1 MPLIR
6 DVAVCQ
12 KLWKDALD
20 QPFDAAALA
29 ALKERYDRARRQDAT
44 YRALYKEQRAIY
56 LAELRAMQEAKRAE
70 LAVKPKSELM
80 LLADTRNKNLTK
92 ADLIESLIWSSV
104 SVETEHDRVQRIWA
118 AMSDAEREGQDC

>member
-1 MPLIR
+1 MPLIQ

-20 QPFDAAALA
+20 RPFDADALA

-44 YRALYKEQRAIY
+44 YQALYKEQRAIY
-56 LAELRAMQEAKRAE
+56 LAELRAAQEAKRAE
-70 LAVKPKSELM
+70 LAAKTKSELM
-80 LLADTRNKNLTK
+80 MLTGTTNKNLTK

-104 SVETEHDRVQRIWA
+104 SVETEHDRVRRIWA
-118 AMSDAEREGQDC
+118 AMSDAEREGLDC